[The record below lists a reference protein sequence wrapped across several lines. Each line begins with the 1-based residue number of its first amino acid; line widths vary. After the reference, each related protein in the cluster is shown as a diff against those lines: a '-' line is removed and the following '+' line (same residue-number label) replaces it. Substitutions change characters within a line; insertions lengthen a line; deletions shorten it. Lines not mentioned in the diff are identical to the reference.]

1 MSMTDLETEK
11 LDKIESELREFSN
24 GGQYK
29 LKRVNNLHAEDGHP
43 LRVKIDETDK
53 GVNIKVNPKRIRT
66 KEQLDQVIHD
76 CLTSLEW

>member
-1 MSMTDLETEK
+1 MADLETEK
-11 LDKIESELREFSN
+11 MDKIESELQEFSS
-24 GGQYK
+24 GGLYK

-53 GVNIKVNPKRIRT
+53 GVSIKVNPKKIRT
-66 KEQLDQVIHD
+66 PEQLSQVIHD